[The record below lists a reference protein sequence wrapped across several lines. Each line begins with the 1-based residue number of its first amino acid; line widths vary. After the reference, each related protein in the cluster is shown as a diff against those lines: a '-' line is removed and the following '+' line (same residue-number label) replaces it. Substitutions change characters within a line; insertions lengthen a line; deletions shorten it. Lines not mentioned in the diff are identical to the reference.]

1 MKALLRFNFRWDYTG
16 EAPKHHPNVPIPK
29 AKGGRVQKIRIPQTI
44 TRKLS
49 LINLPIRMYSKL
61 EDIDLL
67 HNHNTVHII
76 IKFVKTVK
84 FVPFILS
91 QKAKNFPS
99 KKKHLKKYGGE

>member
-1 MKALLRFNFRWDYTG
+1 MFQLQMGLYRRITT
-16 EAPKHHPNVPIPK
+16 PNVPIPR
-29 AKGGRVQKIRIPQTI
+29 GDGVQKSPQTM
-44 TRKLS
+44 KLS
-49 LINLPIRMYSKL
+49 SIDLQIRKYSKL

-67 HNHNTVHII
+67 HNHNLHII